1 MTDLWIGIDPGKTGG
16 LVILDKGGRLV
27 GQTLMPVI
35 GKGTKRARPSLGLL
49 LRWLEA
55 TRQSINY
62 RGPAIAHETVTVAIE
77 RVSSAPSDGVVSAF
91 SFGRSLQ
98 VCFDF
103 AEAIGASTVEI
114 SPKDW
119 QKAFL
124 RGHRKGSREQIKAS
138 AALVAAER
146 WPELTADLQVKARW
160 GLADAALIAATAR
173 LMETHGCGVVG
184 G

>member
-16 LVILDKGGRLV
+16 LVILDRGGRLV
-27 GQTLMPVI
+27 GHSLMPVV
-35 GKGTKRARPSLGLL
+35 GKGTKRSRPSLALL

-55 TRQSINY
+55 TQDGIRY
-62 RGPAIAHETVTVAIE
+62 RDAATPHETVTVAIE

-103 AEAIGASTVEI
+103 AEAIGAATVEI

-119 QKAFL
+119 QRTFL

-138 AALVAAER
+138 AALVAGER

-173 LMETHGCGVVG
+173 LASLTPPSSC
-184 G
+184 

>member
-16 LVILDKGGRLV
+16 LVALDQGGRLV
-27 GQTLMPVI
+27 GHSLMPVV
-35 GKGTKRARPSLGLL
+35 GKGTRRSRPSLALL
-49 LRWLEA
+49 LDWANR
-55 TRQSINY
+55 TRQ
-62 RGPAIAHETVTVAIE
+62 PEQAVTVAIE

-98 VCFDF
+98 VCFDL
-103 AEAIGASTVEI
+103 ADAIGAAAVEI

-119 QKAFL
+119 QRTFL

-138 AALVAAER
+138 AALVAGER
-146 WPELTADLQVKARW
+146 WPELTADLQMKARW

>member
-27 GQTLMPVI
+27 GRSLMPVV
-35 GKGTKRARPSLGLL
+35 GKGTRRGRPSLRLL
-49 LRWLEA
+49 LDWANA
-55 TRQSINY
+55 TRQ
-62 RGPAIAHETVTVAIE
+62 PEQAVTVAIE

-103 AEAIGASTVEI
+103 AEPIGASTVEI